1 MVQQKFSLVPN
12 TFVWI
17 ILATT
22 SLAWT
27 SIVQI
32 VMIFILSPAL
42 RFPRSREI
50 RAFSRAIWGRTEIMD
65 IEVMPSFV
73 HLNNPWPGREAQA
86 GSRSG
91 VDDANLLFVI
101 ILNGILITFLQAVKS
116 DTNLCGPGDLGAG
129 ESDLQQTMGTTR
141 P

>member
-1 MVQQKFSLVPN
+1 MVQQKYTLVPN

-27 SIVQI
+27 SMVQI

-50 RAFSRAIWGRTEIMD
+50 RAFSRAICQRTEIMD
-65 IEVMPSFV
+65 IEMMPSFA
-73 HLNNPWPGREAQA
+73 HLSVTPGLAERLRPAPGQVEMMPTCF
-86 GSRSG
+86 
-91 VDDANLLFVI
+91 LL
-101 ILNGILITFLQAVKS
+101 
-116 DTNLCGPGDLGAG
+116 
-129 ESDLQQTMGTTR
+129 
-141 P
+141 